1 MIFLR
6 DILLFKMDTASKLMK
21 RNLQEAFFQEG
32 IDITVDEW
40 MLMKVL
46 AETIEATQQQLSKLT
61 ARNPS
66 SVSRILDL
74 LAKKK
79 FVERSKSERDRR
91 VYVPVL
97 TDRGRAY
104 LNNHMSTILEL
115 EEMITG
121 SFSTQK
127 KEKMA
132 MLLDQLLS
140 EMIDKKDTY

>member
-21 RNLQEAFFQEG
+21 RNLQEAFYQEG
-32 IDITVDEW
+32 IDISVDEW

-46 AETIEATQQQLSKLT
+46 AETIDATQQQLSKLT

-66 SVSRILDL
+66 SISRTLDL
-74 LAKKK
+74 LDKRR
-79 FVERSKSERDRR
+79 FVQRSKSEKDRR
-91 VYVPVL
+91 VYIAVL

-104 LNNHMSTILEL
+104 LNNNMSTILEL

-121 SFSTQK
+121 GFSTQK
-127 KEKMA
+127 KEKIA
-132 MLLDQLLS
+132 IFLDELLS
-140 EMIDKKDTY
+140 EMTQKEEVK